1 MSGDDATPAGRDAA
15 GAAQDPAAQPPSP
28 DKGEAPGK
36 RPSPGKAREAASESD
51 SDSEREYRE
60 QLSDTVNNWDSVT
73 NYNNNMHFHGPVDM
87 SGGVV
92 GTSVGAGQGATARR
106 SRTGRLPD
114 DEVSVLCERFAEP
127 APFLAAA
134 GALHRD
140 QVVVLTG
147 VSGLGKTASAVCLLR
162 SAGAGELEIVSPT
175 ITLEELSKHD
185 FESGHGYLVEDWQDT
200 RGANAAS
207 DFQWRVLRDHVKD
220 SRVYL
225 VIITA
230 AAKAA
235 RSVSH
240 FGWQAPSAERV
251 LAAYLTGT
259 DAEDVAAGIAGAI
272 PAAYGVGQVASIGRR
287 LAAGEDESTIRKEL
301 SEDPARHVRQ
311 WLSAEKRPDKEIEE
325 VVALGFAAGQTE
337 RIFDVMLDRLDD
349 TLRDVG
355 LVGVPDKDK
364 DKDKDDKE
372 DGGENAG
379 RPQPTGLR
387 RVRAER
393 VRADGLFERKRDTS
407 GGTSRDIMDFKG
419 DEQQRIAY
427 RQHVLEQLWR
437 DFDMTFWRAIRGWL
451 AELIGDTMVTLF
463 RDATVQMSVAAGLAL
478 LARVAPDEVE
488 ESYLHPWASGEL
500 GWSGQQTAVYTL
512 WWMARESSLA
522 PVALRV
528 ATSWVNSGD
537 PSAQWTAAAALS
549 GELGAGYPVE
559 AARRLWH
566 LVGQSKEVRPDAIF
580 ALANLFATLTREGE
594 DASQVLDLLKE
605 RLSRVSGRGADDG
618 EDGRP
623 RRNPLD
629 DRRIRERVMLSI
641 LAVLIVRDPRT
652 GQSSVS
658 SFLGARP
665 EHRPVVAE
673 LWAEVLRN
681 RVYRQSALT
690 ALLEAVHGFKYVSDD
705 PEAAAHALGDALSAA
720 LPVVEHKPFKA
731 DFTNLHAHSKRNKSL
746 SAATIRALLS
756 ALEELNIAKRE
767 AR

>member
-1 MSGDDATPAGRDAA
+1 MSGDDAASAERVAA
-15 GAAQDPAAQPPSP
+15 GAAQDPAAAQPPSP
-28 DKGEAPGK
+28 DRGQVPGK
-36 RPSPGKAREAASESD
+36 RPSPGKAREAASDGD
-51 SDSEREYRE
+51 SDSEREYQE

-73 NYNNNMHFHGPVDM
+73 NYTNNIHFNAPVDL

-185 FESGHGYLVEDWQDT
+185 FQPGHGYLVEDWQDT

-220 SRVYL
+220 SRVHL

-251 LAAYLTGT
+251 LAAYLMGT
-259 DAEDVAAGIAGAI
+259 DAGDVAAGIAGAI

-311 WLSAEKRPDKEIEE
+311 WLSAEDRPDKEIEE

-355 LVGVPDKDK
+355 LVGVPGKDK
-364 DKDKDDKE
+364 GDKE
-372 DGGENAG
+372 DAGENG
-379 RPQPTGLR
+379 GGPQSIGLR

-393 VRADGLFERKRDTS
+393 VRADSLFERKRDTS

-427 RQHVLEQLWR
+427 RQHALEQLWR

-594 DASQVLDLLKE
+594 DASQVLDLLKG
-605 RLSRVSGRGADDG
+605 RLNRVSGRGDG
-618 EDGRP
+618 EDGQL
-623 RRNPLD
+623 RRSPLD

-658 SFLGARP
+658 SFLDAKP
-665 EHRPVVAE
+665 EHRSLVAE

-681 RVYRQSALT
+681 RVYRRSALT

>member
-1 MSGDDATPAGRDAA
+1 MSADDATPAGRDAV
-15 GAAQDPAAQPPSP
+15 GSAQDPAAA
-28 DKGEAPGK
+28 EAPASEKGPVRGK
-36 RPSPGKAREAASESD
+36 GPSLGKAREAALD
-51 SDSEREYRE
+51 DDADSEREYRE

-73 NYNNNMHFHGPVDM
+73 NYTNNIHFNAPVDL

-92 GTSVGAGQGATARR
+92 GTSVGAGQGTLARR

-134 GALHRD
+134 GALDRD

-162 SAGAGELEIVSPT
+162 SVDAGELDIVSPT

-185 FESGHGYLVEDWQDT
+185 FEPGHGYLVEDWQDT

-220 SRVYL
+220 SQVHL
-225 VIITA
+225 VVITA

-240 FGWQAPSAERV
+240 FRWEAPSVKRV
-251 LAAYLTGT
+251 LAAYLAGT
-259 DAEDVAAGIAGAI
+259 DAEDVAAGIAPVI

-287 LAAGEDESTIRKEL
+287 LAAGEDQSTIRKEL

-311 WLSAEKRPDKEIEE
+311 WLSAENRPDKEIEE

-337 RIFDVMLDRLDD
+337 RIFDVMLDRLDN

-355 LVGVPDKDK
+355 LVAVPENDKG
-364 DKDKDDKE
+364 DKE
-372 DGGENAG
+372 DTEERGGP
-379 RPQPTGLR
+379 RPTGLR

-393 VRADGLFERKRDTS
+393 VRADGLFERKRDNS

-451 AELIGDTMVTLF
+451 AELISDTMVTLF
-463 RDATVQMSVAAGLAL
+463 RDATLQMSVAAGLAL

-594 DASQVLDLLKE
+594 DASQVLELLKD
-605 RLSRVSGRGADDG
+605 RLSRVSGQGAGDGDDG
-618 EDGRP
+618 QL
-623 RRNPLD
+623 RRNPQD

-658 SFLGARP
+658 SFLDARP
-665 EHRPVVAE
+665 EHRSLVAE

-681 RVYRQSALT
+681 RVYRRSALT

-746 SAATIRALLS
+746 SAATIHALLS

-767 AR
+767 AK